1 MDSSLKIAVYGLW
14 HLGCVTAA
22 SLASE
27 GFDVWGIDPD
37 PKVIE
42 DLQSDKPPLFEP
54 GLQDLIEQGHAQN
67 KLHFTL
73 DYKEALQNA
82 RLLWVTFDT
91 PVDEEDRADVAY
103 VEQQLDAVPP
113 FIESGTLVLISS
125 QVPAG
130 FTDSLCQ
137 HWADLDPAKQLT
149 YAYSPENL
157 RLGKALKSFR
167 AEDRIVIGL
176 DSQDP
181 AARQLLEKVLSPFS
195 AHLEWMS
202 VRSAEMVKHALNSF
216 LAVSVALINE
226 IARICEQTG
235 ADAKEVER
243 GLKSEMRV
251 GPNSYLGPGGPFG
264 GGTLARD
271 LRFLVKLGA
280 EHQVQTPLFEG
291 ALTSNEIH
299 KEWVQNAA
307 ARVLQTSDRP
317 AKVTI
322 LGLSYKPG
330 TDTLRRSEAVNL
342 GLWLLKNQNVQVTFH
357 DPVTLVL
364 PPELA
369 DQFELTND
377 LKTALEGADLVVVA
391 TGWPQYREEITPDLL
406 RQRMRKLVVID
417 QNRFLVNNLGT
428 MPDLTYLAVGKP
440 DDIAVSVKK
449 DKLIYEINRPSRHY
463 NRG

>member
-1 MDSSLKIAVYGLW
+1 MTSSLKIAVYGLW

-22 SLASE
+22 SLASK
-27 GFDVWGIDPD
+27 GFEVWGIDPN
-37 PKVIE
+37 PQVIE
-42 DLQSDKPPLFEP
+42 DLKLNKPPLFEP
-54 GLQDLIEQGHAQN
+54 GLQDLIEQGHSQH

-82 RLLWVTFDT
+82 ELLWVAFDT

-103 VEQQLDAVPP
+103 VEQQLDQVFP
-113 FIESGTLVLISS
+113 FIESDTLVLISS

-130 FTDSLCQ
+130 FSDKLRQRWSEQ
-137 HWADLDPAKQLT
+137 NPAKHLI

-157 RLGKALKSFR
+157 RLGKALTSFR
-167 AEDRIVIGL
+167 AEDRIVVGL
-176 DSQDP
+176 DSNDP

-195 AHLEWMS
+195 PRLEWMS

-243 GLKSEMRV
+243 GLKSEMRI

-271 LRFLVKLGA
+271 LRFLVKLGI
-280 EHQVQTPLFEG
+280 EHHVQTPLFEG
-291 ALTSNEIH
+291 ALASNEIH
-299 KEWVQNAA
+299 KEWIQNAA
-307 ARVLQTSDRP
+307 TRVLETGERP
-317 AKVTI
+317 VKVTI

-330 TDTLRRSEAVNL
+330 TDTLRRSEAVSL
-342 GLWLLKNQNVQVTFH
+342 GLWLTQNHNVRVTFH
-357 DPVTLVL
+357 DPVILVL
-364 PPELA
+364 PPDLA
-369 DQFELTND
+369 GQFKLTND
-377 LKTALEGADLVVVA
+377 LATALERADLVVVA
-391 TGWPQYREEITPDLL
+391 TGWPQYREEITPELL
-406 RQRMRKLVVID
+406 RQQMRKLVVID
-417 QNRFLVNNLGT
+417 QNRFLVNTLGT

-440 DDIAVSVKK
+440 DNLAILD
-449 DKLIYEINRPSRHY
+449 R
-463 NRG
+463 